1 MGERLSLQLDHI
13 AIGHPNLERAKEEFA
28 DLTGCMPSDGEMLHW
43 QLMNL
48 INHGLDGFAPFCID
62 WLDCPHPAAT
72 NALAGEFV
80 SLEMSHTS
88 EALGALLNQ
97 TEDVTFVDGRPEFTL
112 TFESERD
119 LVVLSA
125 DALGGFWLD
134 H

>member
-1 MGERLSLQLDHI
+1 
-13 AIGHPNLERAKEEFA
+13 
-28 DLTGCMPSDGEMLHW
+28 MLHR

-48 INHGLDGFAPFCID
+48 INHGLDGFAPFFID
-62 WLDCPHPAAT
+62 WRDWRDWRDCPHPATT

-80 SLEMSHTS
+80 SLEMSDTG
-88 EALGALLNQ
+88 EGLGALLNQ
-97 TEDVTFVDGRPEFTL
+97 TEDVTFVDGRVEFTL
-112 TFESERD
+112 TFESKPD